1 MNNRSSSVFT
11 SALVM
16 ILAAAGGSLGC
27 STYAPPTAKF
37 AAPPPSASTWD
48 EVFAHPSD
56 ATVETLTT
64 GEVEVSRSLLLDL
77 EDRATAGM
85 KDDSVSVPVL
95 AHLIRH
101 PSKGDLLVD
110 TGLDHTFTTSGHGNV
125 GGLASLFSFCRQAP
139 GQDIASQL
147 RARGAAPKSVL
158 YTHLHVDHTA
168 GTPDL
173 DQGARFIAGKGSL
186 KDAYLDESGVVMH
199 LSHLDGVKELSELDF
214 AGVRPMLPLGP
225 SIDVL
230 GDGSVWAV
238 WTPGHSIGH
247 VSYVVNAKSGP
258 VLLTGDAS
266 HTRWGFEHDVEP
278 GKVTDR
284 AGARRSL
291 GELRA
296 FVRAYPAVRVVY
308 GHELSKAAPGGATPV
323 SAQLSR
329 GAGEGT

>member
-1 MNNRSSSVFT
+1 MKNRTSFLVT
-11 SALVM
+11 SALTLLV
-16 ILAAAGGSLGC
+16 AAAGVSLGC
-27 STYAPPTAKF
+27 STYAPPTVKF
-37 AAPPPSASTWD
+37 AAPAPSAATWD
-48 EVFAHPSD
+48 EVLAHPSE

-64 GEVEVSRSLLLDL
+64 GEVEVSRSLLLNL

-85 KDDSVSVPVL
+85 KDDSVWVPVL

-101 PSKGDLLVD
+101 PTKGDLLVD
-110 TGLDHTFTTSGHGNV
+110 TGLDHTFATSGSGNV
-125 GGLASLFSFCRQAP
+125 GGLASLFSFCKQAP

-173 DQGARFIAGKGSL
+173 DPGARFIAGKGTL

-199 LSHLDGVKELSELDF
+199 LSHLDGVKQLSELDF

-225 SIDVL
+225 SIDLL

-247 VSYVVNAKSGP
+247 VSYLVNAKGGP

-278 GKVTDR
+278 GKVIDR
-284 AGARRSL
+284 AAARRSL

-308 GHELSKAAPGGATPV
+308 GHELTAAAPVDAAPR
-323 SAQLSR
+323 SAAISR
-329 GAGEGT
+329 GAGAEK